1 MSAIFRKMCAYK
13 SFRFRS
19 YRKCARKS
27 FRMRSYKNTGGGVP
41 VFSASP
47 ASSLQYPASRIIC
60 TTWRLYSLWP
70 QSIAHTS
77 RHHGGVRVCVATRL
91 DAAPI
96 LAGEEE
102 RGMANFLEYNPEQAY
117 LLPPTVR
124 EVLGEGHLCFF
135 VHGAVEKLDLRELE
149 AGHSEEGHPA
159 YHPALLLKV
168 WLYAYALGMT
178 SSRRL
183 EQRIREDLAFRYLA
197 GGAQPDFWALN
208 EFRKRHGRAMNDIFT
223 QVVERARS
231 LGLGKLRHVA
241 IDSTRM
247 AANAATSCTDIL
259 EKLRAERAKIR
270 KNIRRW
276 QQQCASEDPNE
287 GAGLEV
293 ARAAMEKLEGQLR
306 EIPVRLQRLKK
317 SGMRKL
323 SRTDVDSR
331 FLPDRRGFTL
341 GYTATLAVS
350 DDHLIVAQQVS
361 RELNDNGL
369 LVPMV
374 DRVQRECGSAAGT
387 SECGQRLFL
396 SAQPG
401 SDGRTRHRCVCAG
414 QQHGLYFASW
424 WNAETTYAS
433 SAPPS
438 HAKQVSFDDRT
449 SVIPATESTG
459 RAGHG
464 DFERAARDA
473 EIPNARAGKSSR
485 GVCLGNDGVEPD
497 AHVAA
502 QSPLKIPRA
511 EEIQTAPGYNFTGMQ
526 MHHGNHQKLAK
537 ATKLPHGLVHPP

>member
-1 MSAIFRKMCAYK
+1 
-13 SFRFRS
+13 
-19 YRKCARKS
+19 
-27 FRMRSYKNTGGGVP
+27 
-41 VFSASP
+41 
-47 ASSLQYPASRIIC
+47 
-60 TTWRLYSLWP
+60 
-70 QSIAHTS
+70 
-77 RHHGGVRVCVATRL
+77 
-91 DAAPI
+91 
-96 LAGEEE
+96 
-102 RGMANFLEYNPEQAY
+102 MANFLEYNPEQAY

-135 VHGAVEKLDLRELE
+135 VHGAVEKLDLQELE
-149 AGHSEEGHPA
+149 AGYSDEGHPA

-197 GGAQPDFWALN
+197 GGAQPDFWTLN

-223 QVVERARS
+223 QVVELART
-231 LGLGKLRHVA
+231 LGLGKLGHVA
-241 IDSTRM
+241 IDSTRI
-247 AANAATSCTDIL
+247 AANASISCTDSI

-293 ARAAMEKLEGQLR
+293 ARVAMEKLEGQLR
-306 EIPVRLQRLKK
+306 EIPARLKRLKK

-323 SRTDVDSR
+323 SRTDADSR

-374 DRVQRECGSAAGT
+374 DKVQHECGEPPGQ
-387 SECGQRLFL
+387 ECGQRLFL
-396 SAQPG
+396 AAQPR
-401 SDGRTRHRCVCAG
+401 SHGRTRHRCVCAG
-414 QQHGLYFASW
+414 QQHGLCFASW

-459 RAGHG
+459 RAGHR

-473 EIPNARAGKSSR
+473 EIPDARAGKSSR
-485 GVCLGNDGVEPD
+485 GVCPGNDGVEPD

-526 MHHGNHQKLAK
+526 MDHGNYQKTRQGNKVATQTRVPPTSSYEAQNETTHHRIHLLRGSLLLSFSRRASMPASRFGSPIRALSAASRRTKPGASRRSLPPPHQEVPR
-537 ATKLPHGLVHPP
+537 LPNRTGH